1 MGTPTLHAPAR
12 ASTTPA
18 ARPPRPT
25 AAPRRTRPA
34 RNTHLSDFTALT
46 ARIKSEGLLAR
57 SYGYYWS
64 KLIGLP
70 LALAAIVALSF
81 AIGDT
86 WWQLALAVA
95 FALVMAQ
102 VGYLGHDAAHRQIF
116 ASGKRNKWASL
127 IVLNLIAGMGFGWW
141 QGKPNQHHPDPNQ
154 VGAGPDI
161 GTGDFAYS
169 PDAAST

>member
-86 WWQLALAVA
+86 WWQMGLAVA
-95 FALVMAQ
+95 IAPGMAP
-102 VGYLGHDAAHRQIF
+102 VGAPGHDDARRPLSAAR
-116 ASGKRNKWASL
+116 
-127 IVLNLIAGMGFGWW
+127 
-141 QGKPNQHHPDPNQ
+141 
-154 VGAGPDI
+154 
-161 GTGDFAYS
+161 
-169 PDAAST
+169 

>member
-46 ARIKSEGLLAR
+46 TRIKSEGLLAR

-86 WWQLALAVA
+86 WWQMGLAVA

-102 VGYLGHDAAHRQIF
+102 VGCLGVDAARRQSF
-116 ASGKRNKWASL
+116 A
-127 IVLNLIAGMGFGWW
+127 
-141 QGKPNQHHPDPNQ
+141 
-154 VGAGPDI
+154 AGP
-161 GTGDFAYS
+161 GHRGAFLY
-169 PDAAST
+169 